1 MLYNVVVLATL
12 VHFWIEFLF
21 LVSKV
26 YLISNVTIH
35 SILTTSFIQLPKEHI
50 LDIKYITCHVV
61 NKSVVS

>member
-1 MLYNVVVLATL
+1 MQRSIPCYTCT
-12 VHFWIEFLF
+12 FLDRISVF
-21 LVSKV
+21 ASKE